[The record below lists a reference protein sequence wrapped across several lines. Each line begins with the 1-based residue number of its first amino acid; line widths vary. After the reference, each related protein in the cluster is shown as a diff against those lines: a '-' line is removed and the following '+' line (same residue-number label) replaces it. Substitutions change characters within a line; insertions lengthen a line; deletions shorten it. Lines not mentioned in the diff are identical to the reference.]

1 MTRAWWKEA
10 VVYQIYPRSFL
21 DTTGDG
27 FGDLNGITQKLDYLK
42 DLGID
47 VIWLSPI
54 FASPDDDNGYDIS
67 DYRDIMEKMG
77 TMEDFDTLLNSA
89 HEKGLKIVLDLVVNH
104 TSDEHN
110 WFVES
115 RKSKDNPYR
124 DYYFWSDEK
133 RSNWLSFFGG
143 DAWEHDEATNSYYLH
158 LFSKKQPDLN
168 WENPKVRQEVYD
180 LMHFWLKKGI
190 DGFRMDVIPMISK
203 YLDFPDIDTNNFV
216 GAINDVYTNGPR
228 IHEFLREMNE
238 EVLSKY
244 DALSMGEGIGINADQ
259 GLMYTDEDRKELQ
272 MIYHFDHMSLD
283 WGKGGK
289 FDPKP
294 FKLTEF
300 KYLFRTWHEKLGDK
314 GWLTVFL
321 DNHDFPRMVSRFGND
336 QQYRVESAKLLC
348 TLLLTLRGT
357 PCLYQGSEI
366 GMTNVNF
373 PSLDQYED
381 IEIRNKIA
389 EHKALGKDL
398 KELEKVIHQIARDN
412 ARTPMQ
418 WNDQPNGGFSTS
430 EKTWIDSNPNFD
442 TINVENA
449 LKDKS
454 SIWYYY
460 QNMLKFRKSH
470 KTFVYGEYKEY
481 MEDTES
487 VYVYKRWDG
496 DGEYMVMLNF
506 TDITQEVVDIQEIRS
521 LKVLVNNYKT
531 PPINSLYLRPWEAVV
546 YTIG

>member
-77 TMEDFDTLLNSA
+77 TMKDFDILLSSA

-143 DAWEHDEATNSYYLH
+143 DAWEYDEATNSYYLH

-216 GAINDVYTNGPR
+216 GAINDIYTNGPR

-238 EVLSKY
+238 QVLSKY

-283 WGKGGK
+283 WGKRGK

-300 KYLFRTWHEKLGDK
+300 KYLFRTWLEKLGDK

-366 GMTNVNF
+366 GMTNVKF

-418 WNDQPNGGFSTS
+418 WNHQSNGGFSTS
-430 EKTWIDSNPNFD
+430 ETTWIDINPNFD
-442 TINVENA
+442 TINVESA

-460 QNMLKFRKSH
+460 QNMLKLRKSH

-481 MEDTES
+481 MEDSES
-487 VYVYKRWDG
+487 VYIYKRWDG

-506 TDITQEVVDIQEIRS
+506 TDSTQQVMGIEEIRS
-521 LKVLVNNYKT
+521 LKVLVNNYSN